1 MPGAGDSTWRTWRH
15 TLQGLGLIGLPR
27 AFMVKIR
34 ILWFYRG
41 FLEFFGLFGS
51 FGLLGV

>member
-1 MPGAGDSTWRTWRH
+1 
-15 TLQGLGLIGLPR
+15 
-27 AFMVKIR
+27 MVKIR

-51 FGLLGV
+51 FGLLGVLFAALHASGYFVSVFGSISAVEHG